1 MQDVRQ
7 LSKRLKVKWLLL
19 FLLLF
24 SLDRIT
30 KYVAMV
36 FFSSSSWWVVK
47 GLISFSVVRNEGIA
61 FGMGGIPSFVVVIV
75 GFAVMM
81 FLVLGFDNGLWF
93 EYILLLSGVAGN
105 LLDRLFYG
113 YVVDFICVKWWY
125 TFNIADIF
133 IVIGWVLVILKK
145 IKSYRLKGA

>member
-1 MQDVRQ
+1 M
-7 LSKRLKVKWLLL
+7 SKRLKVKWILL

-24 SLDRIT
+24 SLDRIM

-36 FFSSSSWWVVK
+36 FFPSSSRWVVK
-47 GLISFSVVRNEGIA
+47 GLVSFSVVRNEGIA
-61 FGMGGIPSFVVVIV
+61 FGMGGIPSFVVVMV

-81 FLVLGFDNGLWF
+81 FLILGFDNGLWF

-133 IVIGWVLVILKK
+133 IVIGGVLVILKK

>member
-1 MQDVRQ
+1 M
-7 LSKRLKVKWLLL
+7 
-19 FLLLF
+19 
-24 SLDRIT
+24 

-36 FFSSSSWWVVK
+36 FFPSSSRWVVK
-47 GLISFSVVRNEGIA
+47 GLVSFSVVRNEGIA
-61 FGMGGIPSFVVVIV
+61 FGMGGIPSFVVVMV

-81 FLVLGFDNGLWF
+81 FLILGFDNGLWF

-133 IVIGWVLVILKK
+133 IVIGGVLVILKK